1 MSIQTRYIQIKNG
14 LRKATLTVPRRRI
27 GAETGITSE
36 GLGVWLHRED
46 ANPSVNNLIAVEEW
60 LVKNGFIEPDTGE
73 IRAAPV
79 VMEVKPF
86 DTNHKPSQLRR
97 VVGRDFEQMGVGL

>member
-1 MSIQTRYIQIKNG
+1 MSIQTRYIEIKNS

-36 GLGVWLHRED
+36 GLGVWLNRED

-60 LVKNGFIEPDTGE
+60 LVKNGFIEPDASET
-73 IRAAPV
+73 RTTPATT
-79 VMEVKPF
+79 EVKIF
-86 DTNHKPSQLRR
+86 DVADK
-97 VVGRDFEQMGVGL
+97 G